1 MKQFWSKDK
10 RNTELSFRNIKQEA
24 EHFICSNNKLWSVLL
39 QKRKGFTHEFTRCE
53 RLLDLYGE
61 CLQEVPMY
69 IPRTFRND
77 KTYVTSQEELNDVRK
92 NDLNDLQSECA
103 ILKLRKNN
111 LLENIANQDKI
122 LEEKLREGKINQ
134 KVKKIYYTGIMM

>member
-1 MKQFWSKDK
+1 
-10 RNTELSFRNIKQEA
+10 
-24 EHFICSNNKLWSVLL
+24 
-39 QKRKGFTHEFTRCE
+39 
-53 RLLDLYGE
+53 
-61 CLQEVPMY
+61 MY

-134 KVKKIYYTGIMM
+134 KVKKFYYTGIMM